1 MIKKS
6 IYILL
11 LLSAVAAVAFATID
25 RKNTRSLLPQRQTCE
40 PTTTPNLNPIDS
52 LEMSIDP
59 V

>member
-11 LLSAVAAVAFATID
+11 LLSTVAAVAFAAID
-25 RKNTRSLLPQRQTCE
+25 RKKTRSLLPQRQTCE
-40 PTTTPNLNPIDS
+40 PATPNLNTVDS
-52 LEMSIDP
+52 LAISIDP